1 MIKIIK
7 ISSYVDTLFFILGF
21 KDKDKSFI
29 DLKKK
34 SQIYLSY
41 NISQNECFKKLFQN
55 LINFI
60 LKKKEKENRNLSRRK
75 NIDEKA
81 SMCHRYKVSRSIV
94 YKLYVCAHI
103 GQTSTIHGHDT
114 MNYLFIVLS
123 IGETLGTKV
132 LQRNVASRD
141 GSSGQDVKTLSRFAN
156 RE

>member
-21 KDKDKSFI
+21 KDKSFI

-60 LKKKEKENRNLSRRK
+60 LKKKRKGEQKFIKKEEYR
-75 NIDEKA
+75 
-81 SMCHRYKVSRSIV
+81 
-94 YKLYVCAHI
+94 
-103 GQTSTIHGHDT
+103 
-114 MNYLFIVLS
+114 
-123 IGETLGTKV
+123 
-132 LQRNVASRD
+132 
-141 GSSGQDVKTLSRFAN
+141 
-156 RE
+156 